1 MAECCGCAGC
11 AGENLEL
18 YRELDK
24 TIEKY
29 KGQAGALI
37 QVLHK
42 AQGIFGYLPKEV
54 QVYVADQM
62 DVPVTEV
69 YGVVTFYAFFSMTP
83 KGKHTIGICMGTAC
97 YVKGAG
103 QILDSLKA
111 KLKVDVGGT
120 TEDGKFTLEVL
131 RCIGA
136 CGLAPAVMIGDDV
149 YGRLTSDKLDDMLA
163 KYE

>member
-1 MAECCGCAGC
+1 MAECSCADCGIT
-11 AGENLEL
+11 EEM
-18 YRELDK
+18 YQQLDE
-24 TIEKY
+24 TIEKQ

-42 AQGIFGYLPKEV
+42 AQEIFGYLPKEV
-54 QVYVADQM
+54 QVYVADKL

-83 KGKHTIGICMGTAC
+83 KGKHSIGICMGTAC

-120 TEDGKFTLEVL
+120 TEDGLFTLEVL

-149 YGRLTSDKLDDMLA
+149 YGRLTSDKVDDILA
-163 KYE
+163 KYQ

>member
-1 MAECCGCAGC
+1 MAECCGCTGC
-11 AGENLEL
+11 SGANEEL

-24 TIEKY
+24 TIDKY

-37 QVLHK
+37 QVLHQ

-54 QVYVADQM
+54 QVYIADKLN
-62 DVPVTEV
+62 VPITEV
-69 YGVVTFYAFFSMTP
+69 YGVVTFYAFFTMTP

-97 YVKGAG
+97 YVKGAAK
-103 QILDSLKA
+103 ILDSLKA
-111 KLKVDVGGT
+111 KLKIDVGGT

-136 CGLAPAVMIGDDV
+136 CGLAPAIMIGDDV
-149 YGRLTSDKLDDMLA
+149 YGRLTSDKLDAILA
-163 KYE
+163 KY

>member
-1 MAECCGCAGC
+1 MAECSCCAGC
-11 AGENLEL
+11 AGGNLEL
-18 YRELDK
+18 YQKLDK
-24 TIEKY
+24 TIEQY
-29 KGQAGALI
+29 KGQVGALI

-54 QVYVADQM
+54 QVYIADKM

-103 QILDSLKA
+103 TLLDSLKA

-120 TEDGKFTLEVL
+120 TEDGLFTLEVL

-136 CGLAPAVMIGDDV
+136 CGLAPAIMIGDDV

-163 KYE
+163 KYQ